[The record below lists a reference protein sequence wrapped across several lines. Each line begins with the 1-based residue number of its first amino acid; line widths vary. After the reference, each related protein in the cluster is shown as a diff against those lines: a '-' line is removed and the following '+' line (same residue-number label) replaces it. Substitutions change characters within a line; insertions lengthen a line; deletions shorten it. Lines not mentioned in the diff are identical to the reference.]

1 MPVRRVLFQDLSED
15 RLEEAAQG
23 YLQASQRR
31 AWRQIRTDMHTS
43 RQRGLKAE
51 FEKQEHSLDVDV
63 KLFFKLFEESTF
75 EGSRAAARKMKNM
88 AKRHTKRNQRFLLF
102 HSLYILIRSKSEM
115 LSWPNSPLLVLLQ
128 FVDPSVMF
136 GNEELSGTPLHHLA
150 DLADPFDYT
159 THVNQ
164 FILAKQIIERGAN
177 VNTVSI
183 PQGITPLHAACFA
196 NNVTNLDFVELLLEK
211 GADSNAQDHQGN
223 TPLMFTTPFA
233 PGAAK
238 FLLSWPTTDAYITRR
253 SGESYLDRVRST
265 VTEFSEKVALPDNPC
280 QIQDQFQIQQWR
292 DIEEML
298 VERGAAGSGI
308 TTLE

>member
-1 MPVRRVLFQDLSED
+1 MSKYLDLKKA
-15 RLEEAAQG
+15 LEEG
-23 YLQASQRR
+23 KR
-31 AWRQIRTDMHTS
+31 D
-43 RQRGLKAE
+43 
-51 FEKQEHSLDVDV
+51 LDGDG
-63 KLFFKLFEESTF
+63 KRFFKLFEESTF

-211 GADSNAQDHQGN
+211 GADPNAQDLLGC
-223 TPLMFTTPFA
+223 TPMMFTTPHA
-233 PGAAK
+233 TGAAK
-238 FLLSWPTTDAYITRR
+238 SLLNWPTTDANITER
-253 SGESYLDRVRST
+253 SGASFLDRVRLTITTLSD
-265 VTEFSEKVALPDNPC
+265 EVAVPDNPE
-280 QIQDQFQIQQWR
+280 QVQDQFQLQQWR
-292 DIEEML
+292 EIEVML
-298 VERGAAGSGI
+298 EQRRSR
-308 TTLE
+308 